1 MMKIRSVNNISDL
14 GMSLLKGGFEITEA
28 VDASVHGIVLRSH
41 KLPPEEMGANLL
53 AVARAGAGVN
63 NIDIA
68 LCTQRGIA
76 VFNTPGA
83 NANAV
88 KELVIA
94 GMLMSSRKL
103 TEGAIALLNLSD
115 KSDVAKKAEK
125 LKAEYGGPELLGKT
139 LGIVGLGAIG
149 SLVAQAALGMGMK
162 VVGYDPYLSVAN
174 AWRIPNQA
182 ELAGSLDALL
192 AKADYLTL
200 HVPALK
206 ETNDMVNAALI
217 AKMKKGVRV
226 LNFARGEVVNNNDI
240 LAAIESGQVGYYV
253 SDFAEEVLMGKK
265 NVLCLP
271 HLGASTPEA
280 EDNCAIM
287 ACDEIKDYLVNG
299 NVLNSV
305 NLPAASLP
313 KKPGSTT
320 RIAII
325 HKNIPKMLMQ
335 INDLIGAAG
344 INIADMVS
352 TSRGESAYTLLD
364 TNAAPSSDVVAKMQ
378 AIDGVVR
385 VRVI

>member
-1 MMKIRSVNNISDL
+1 MKIRSVNSISDL
-14 GMSLLKGGFEITEA
+14 GISLLKGAFDITEA
-28 VDASVHGIVLRSH
+28 TDASVHGIVLRSH
-41 KLPPEEMGANLL
+41 KLPPEEMGENLL

-63 NIDIA
+63 NINVE
-68 LCTQRGIA
+68 LCSQRGIV

-103 TEGAIALLNLSD
+103 TEGAVALQTMSD
-115 KSDVAKKAEK
+115 KSDIAKKAEK
-125 LKAEYGGPELLGKT
+125 IKADYGGPELLGKT

-149 SLVAQAALGMGMK
+149 SLVAQAAIGMGMK
-162 VVGYDPYLSVAN
+162 VVGFDPYLSVTN

-182 ELAGSLDALL
+182 ELAGSLEALL
-192 AKADYLTL
+192 AKSDYVTL
-200 HVPALK
+200 HVPAIK

-217 AKMKKGVRV
+217 AKMKPGIRI
-226 LNFARGEVVNNNDI
+226 LNFARGEIVNNADM
-240 LAAIESGQVGYYV
+240 LAAIESGKVAYYV

-280 EDNCAIM
+280 EDNCAVM
-287 ACDEIKDYLVNG
+287 ACEEIRDYLQNG
-299 NVLNSV
+299 NILNSV
-305 NLPAASLP
+305 NLPNANLP
-313 KKPGSTT
+313 RSPSKLP
-320 RIAII
+320 RVAVI

-335 INDLIGAAG
+335 INDLIGGAG
-344 INIADMVS
+344 LNITEMVNA
-352 TSRGESAYTLLD
+352 SRGDIAYTMLD
-364 TNAAPSSDVVAKMQ
+364 TNAAPSADVVGKIK
-378 AIDGVVR
+378 AIDGVLR

>member
-1 MMKIRSVNNISDL
+1 MKIRSVNNISDL
-14 GMSLLKGGFEITEA
+14 GLSLLKGTFDITEA
-28 VDASVHGIVLRSH
+28 TDASVHGIVLRSH
-41 KLPPEEMGANLL
+41 KLPPEEMGESLL

-63 NIDIA
+63 NIQVD

-94 GMLMSSRKL
+94 GLLMSSRKIN
-103 TEGAIALLNLSD
+103 EGAVALQQLSD
-115 KSDVAKKAEK
+115 KSEVAKKAEK
-125 LKAEYGGPELLGKT
+125 IKAEYGGPEILGKT

-162 VVGYDPYLSVAN
+162 VIGYDPYLSVAN

-182 ELAGSLDALL
+182 ELAGSFDALL

-200 HVPALK
+200 HVPAVR
-206 ETNDMVNAALI
+206 ETTDMVNAALI
-217 AKMKKGVRV
+217 AKMKPGVRI
-226 LNFARGEVVNNNDI
+226 LNFARGEIVKNADL
-240 LAAIESGQVGYYV
+240 LAAIESGKVAYYLT
-253 SDFAEEVLMGKK
+253 DFAEEVLMGKR

-287 ACDEIKDYLVNG
+287 ACEEIRDYLLAG
-299 NVLNSV
+299 TVLNAV
-305 NLPAASLP
+305 NLPSADLPRKSASL
-313 KKPGSTT
+313 T
-320 RIAII
+320 RIAVV
-325 HKNIPKMLMQ
+325 HKNVPKMIMQ
-335 INDLIGAAG
+335 ITDLIGAASL
-344 INIADMVS
+344 NIADMVS
-352 TSRGESAYTLLD
+352 SSRGEMAYTLLD
-364 TNAAPSSDVVAKMQ
+364 TNAAPSGDVLAKMKG
-378 AIDGVVR
+378 IDGIVR